1 MFNVLLTSAGRRNYL
16 VQYFREALAGQGS
29 VFAADASG
37 AASAMQEADR
47 GFVVPPVTDPFYIP
61 TVLTLCREH
70 QVRLLLSL
78 NDLELPVLAAHRDL
92 FQKQGTFPVV
102 STPEVIEICFDKW
115 LTVQFLEKCGLQ
127 APKTYLHLD
136 ELRCALDEGRVEFP
150 LVVKPRWGSASVGI
164 EYPSNWKELELI
176 LELTQMRIAVTG
188 GAEASAQSSL
198 LIQERLRG
206 SEYGLDVVNDFNG
219 RHVATFAKRKLAMRA
234 GETDRAITVTEPELL
249 AVGEKI
255 GTNLGHIGNL
265 DCDVF
270 FDGQQWKILELNP
283 RFGGGYPFTHMAGVN
298 LPALL
303 IAWAQGLDLDPAWL
317 QVKNNVASAKCDRLV
332 KIQSVFTGH

>member
-16 VQYFREALAGQGS
+16 IQYFREALAGQGS

-37 AASAMQEADR
+37 EASAMQEADR
-47 GFVVPPVTDPFYIP
+47 AFVVPTVTDPSYIP
-61 TVLTLCREH
+61 TVLALCREYH
-70 QVRLLLSL
+70 VRLLLSL

-102 STPEVIEICFDKW
+102 STPEVIEVCFDKW
-115 LTVQFLEKCGLQ
+115 LTVQFLEKSGLQ
-127 APKTYLHLD
+127 SPKTYLHLAD
-136 ELRCALDEGRVEFP
+136 VRRALDDGRVEFP

-164 EYPSNWKELELI
+164 EYPANWKELELI
-176 LELTQMRIAVTG
+176 FDLAHLRIAATG
-188 GAEASAQSSL
+188 KSAAFGNAAL

-206 SEYGLDVVNDFNG
+206 SEFGLDVVNDFNG

-234 GETDRAITVTEPELL
+234 GETDRAITVDEPELL
-249 AVGEKI
+249 AIGERI
-255 GTNLGHIGNL
+255 GSRLGHVGNL

-270 FDGQQWKILELNP
+270 FDGRNWKVLELNP

-298 LPALL
+298 LPSLL
-303 IAWAQGLDLDPAWL
+303 VAWAKGEVPDPAWL
-317 QVKNNVASAKCDRLV
+317 KIKPNIASAKCDRLV
-332 KIQSVFTGH
+332 EIFAGNLGR